1 MTKNRTEIRV
11 CNYVFTEKEKAQ
23 IAADLANGVAELARM
38 EERKKSVAS
47 QIKAEIDAKQ
57 SSVNAAAEKLRS
69 GFEMRDIEC
78 EVIYAYIDDVIRWVR
93 TDNGEIA
100 FERRMRPEERQMKVP
115 FDDDP
120 GVTPNYPGAIG
131 TAMMDAAE
139 KGELEKLRP
148 KKGSDV
154 KSVTLSHGGR
164 SVTLEAKE

>member
-78 EVIYAYIDDVIRWVR
+78 EVVYAYIDDVIRWVR
-93 TDNGEIA
+93 TDNGRIA

-120 GVTPNYPGAIG
+120 GIGAIG

-148 KKGSDV
+148 KKGSGCD
-154 KSVTLSHGGR
+154 SVTISHGGR